1 MATMKIQDLVKKELL
16 PIKRPVHGG
25 QGWKFPGVE
34 DFSHNLN
41 PYGPP
46 AELPRLVTEAME
58 QLVHYPDDTAAEFRE
73 AVAKLHNVQAQNV
86 IAGAGSAELIRLYPE
101 VFLSRKARVI
111 IPRPTFSEYS
121 HACRIQGANIM
132 DAPLIEGEGFRLDL
146 NAIREKLPLARALY
160 ICNPN
165 NPTGTVEPK
174 RRIMELV
181 DECEAAG
188 KLVFLDETLL
198 DLVDGHDSLSCMSEV
213 RGHSNLFI
221 ISSLTKSFA
230 IPGLRVGYGVGSEE
244 VVSMMDRAR
253 LSWNMGAIEQYVGT
267 RLVSDHQDHVRR
279 AAEMMSSERNRIK
292 KAVDHIGLFSPLPD
306 QCFFFFTRVN
316 DPKLTAKDI
325 VEHLLPRKVLVRD
338 CSTFGRPF
346 EKFVRFSVKTPEK
359 NDLLISAMEETAREI
374 RSTAFGARMHV

>member
-1 MATMKIQDLVKKELL
+1 MRIQELVKKELL

-25 QGWKFPGVE
+25 QGWRFPGVE

-46 AELPRLVTEAME
+46 AELPSLVTEAA
-58 QLVHYPDDTAAEFRE
+58 QHLAHYPDDAAEEFRE
-73 AVAKLHNVQAQNV
+73 AVAGHHRVSMANV

-101 VFLSRKARVI
+101 VFLSRKSRVI

-121 HACRIQGANIM
+121 HACRMQGANIL
-132 DAPLIEGEGFRLDL
+132 DVPLIEGEGFRLDM
-146 NAIREKLPLARALY
+146 NAIREKLPLARALF

-165 NPTGTVEPK
+165 NPTGTVETK

-181 DECEAAG
+181 EECEAAG

-198 DLVDGHDSLSCMSEV
+198 ELVEGHEGLSCMPEV
-213 RGHSNLFI
+213 RNHSNLFI

-244 VVSMMDRAR
+244 IVEMMERAR
-253 LSWNMGAIEQYVGT
+253 LSWNLGVIEQYVGA
-267 RLVSDHQDHVRR
+267 RLLREHQGHVRR
-279 AAEMMSSERNRIK
+279 AAEMMATERARIK
-292 KAVDHIGLFSPLPD
+292 KAVDQTGLLSPLPD
-306 QCFFFFTRVN
+306 QCFFFFARVSN
-316 DPKLTAKDI
+316 PRLAAVDV

-346 EKFVRFSVKTPEK
+346 DKFVRFSVRTPEK
-359 NDLLISAMEETAREI
+359 NDMLISAIEETAREM
-374 RSTAFGARMHV
+374 RSTAFGARIHV

>member
-1 MATMKIQDLVKKELL
+1 MKIQDLVKKELL

-25 QGWKFPGVE
+25 QGWKLPGVE

-46 AELPRLVTEAME
+46 AELPRLVAEAS
-58 QLVHYPDDTAAEFRE
+58 QHLGHYPDDTAAEFRE
-73 AVAKLHNVQAQNV
+73 AVARLHNVWPENV
-86 IAGAGSAELIRLYPE
+86 IAGAGSAELIRLFPE

-121 HACRIQGANIM
+121 HACRMQGANIL
-132 DAPLIEGEGFRLDL
+132 DVPLTEGEGFRLDM

-165 NPTGTVEPK
+165 NPTGTVETK

-198 DLVDGHDSLSCMSEV
+198 ELVDEHDSVSCMSEV
-213 RGHSNLFI
+213 QSHENLFI

-230 IPGLRVGYGVGSEE
+230 IPGMRVGYGVGSVEI
-244 VVSMMDRAR
+244 VDMMERAR
-253 LSWNMGAIEQYVGT
+253 LSWNLGVIEQYVGA
-267 RLVSDHQDHVRR
+267 RLLRDHQDHVRR
-279 AAEMMSSERNRIK
+279 AAQMMASERVRIK
-292 KAVDHIGLFSPLPD
+292 KAVDGTGLFSPLPD

-316 DPKLTAKDI
+316 DPKMSAQDV

-346 EKFVRFSVKTPEK
+346 DKFVRFSVKTPEK